1 MIPDQ
6 VVEEVRARADI
17 VEVVGEFVPDLK
29 KSGKDY
35 KAKCPFHEDRTPS
48 FYVVPAKGFYKCFGC
63 GESGDAFT
71 FVMKKM
77 GLEFVEAVKYVGSR
91 CGVDVQE
98 VRRQDPEQDPM
109 RPLLEA
115 NAFARDWFTAQLW
128 ESPAGARARTY
139 LERRGV
145 NREVADRFGLGYAPD
160 DWRGLR
166 EAAAVHG
173 IGDDVLLQVGLLTTS
188 ERSPEPYDRF
198 RDRIIFPIE
207 TLPDRVVAFGGRV
220 LDGGVKGAPKYL
232 NSPETPLY
240 HKGEVLYGLS
250 SARHAIR
257 REGGVLV
264 VEGYMDVVSA
274 VSAGLDHVVA
284 TLGTAMTPEHARLLK
299 RYTTQVFLLFD
310 SDLAGQKA
318 TFRAGDVLLSEGLHP
333 SVVTLPPGEDPD
345 SVAQSEGSDGLARYI
360 DQALDIVD
368 RKLQILEERDFFS
381 SIDGVRRALDG
392 LLPTVR
398 AAADPAL
405 RDIYASKVAERTGVR
420 PETIQDELRKAEAAP
435 GRSGDPSARRPDP
448 RQREGRGTTP
458 RIGIPALGPERQLLL
473 LLVKDRSWIDR
484 AGELIGSVDFV
495 EPTYRVIFEALVEDP
510 ELQAAPDGMD
520 LAARA
525 ALEALLGSEE
535 ELAHGGRVFEDSVA
549 RIRRQSL
556 DRRIFRLRRDLLEGH
571 EGPEADE
578 AREELEHLEDERKA
592 LGEDPATASRNLLKL
607 SRGGNETSDG

>member
-128 ESPAGARARTY
+128 ESPAGARARAY

-420 PETIQDELRKAEAAP
+420 SETIQDELRKAEAAP
-435 GRSGDPSARRPDP
+435 GRTCDRYSPGTN
-448 RQREGRGTTP
+448 QRHTEGRCTTP
-458 RIGIPALGPERQLLL
+458 RIPKTALGP
-473 LLVKDRSWIDR
+473 
-484 AGELIGSVDFV
+484 
-495 EPTYRVIFEALVEDP
+495 
-510 ELQAAPDGMD
+510 
-520 LAARA
+520 
-525 ALEALLGSEE
+525 
-535 ELAHGGRVFEDSVA
+535 
-549 RIRRQSL
+549 
-556 DRRIFRLRRDLLEGH
+556 
-571 EGPEADE
+571 
-578 AREELEHLEDERKA
+578 
-592 LGEDPATASRNLLKL
+592 
-607 SRGGNETSDG
+607 

>member
-1 MIPDQ
+1 MIPDE

-17 VEVVGEFVPDLK
+17 VEVVGEFVTDLK

-115 NAFARDWFTAQLW
+115 NAFARDWFTSQLW
-128 ESPAGARARTY
+128 ESAAGTRARAY

-145 NREVADRFGLGYAPD
+145 DREVADRFGLGYAPE

-173 IGDDVLLQVGLLTTS
+173 IGDEVLLEVGLLTTS

-207 TLPDRVVAFGGRV
+207 TLPGRVVAFGGRV

-284 TLGTAMTPEHARLLK
+284 TLGTAMTAEHARLLK

-310 SDLAGQKA
+310 SDMAGQKA
-318 TFRAGDVLLSEGLHP
+318 TFRAGDVLLAEGLHP

-345 SVAQSEGSDGLARYI
+345 SVAQREGSDGLARYI
-360 DQALDIVD
+360 EQALDIVD
-368 RKLQILEERDFFS
+368 RKLQILEERDFFA

-420 PETIQDELRKAEAAP
+420 PQTIQDELRKAEAAP
-435 GRSGDPSARRPDP
+435 GRSADPPARRPDP
-448 RQREGRGTTP
+448 RQRAGRGTVP
-458 RIGIPALGPERQLLL
+458 RVGIPALGPERQLLL

-484 AGELIGSVDFV
+484 AAELIGAADFV

-510 ELQAAPDGMD
+510 ELQAAPDGLD
-520 LAARA
+520 LAATA
-525 ALEALLGSEE
+525 ALEALLGSDE
-535 ELAHGGRVFEDSVA
+535 ELGHGGRVFEDSVA
-549 RIRRQSL
+549 RIRRKSL
-556 DRRIFRLRRDLLEGH
+556 ARRISGLRQDLLEAH
-571 EGPEADE
+571 EGPEAEE
-578 AREELEHLEDERKA
+578 AREELQHLEDERKA

-607 SRGGNETSDG
+607 SRGGKETSDG

>member
-128 ESPAGARARTY
+128 ESPAGTRARAY

-207 TLPDRVVAFGGRV
+207 TLPGRVVAFGGRV

-435 GRSGDPSARRPDP
+435 GRSGDPSVRRPDP

-520 LAARA
+520 LAASA
-525 ALEALLGSEE
+525 ALEGLLGSEE

-556 DRRIFRLRRDLLEGH
+556 DRRISRLRRDLLEGH
-571 EGPEADE
+571 GGPEADE